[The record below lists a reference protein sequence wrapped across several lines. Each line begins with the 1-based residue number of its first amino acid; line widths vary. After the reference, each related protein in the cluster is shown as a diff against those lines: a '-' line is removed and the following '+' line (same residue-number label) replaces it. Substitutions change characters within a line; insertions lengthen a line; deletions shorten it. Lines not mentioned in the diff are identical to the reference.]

1 MKMEA
6 NGESEDDIR
15 FVVGDF
21 KNKYSAPE
29 KQPQGATRDFGPETP
44 DFDPYANSTTM
55 EKLLPS
61 TMANKGNFSTVTDMS
76 GKQYQTNVNPLQL
89 AGDVMGIPTRALG
102 SATGQ
107 GSMAD
112 PESGIMRPVRE
123 RMSET
128 MKDPEAGYFKK
139 GLAGMGYL
147 GASVLEDPTTFT
159 GAGLSKTVGKGI
171 NLATQPIRKGI
182 EQTGEA
188 VLKIGDKVPSYIK
201 DVAKTPIELS
211 SDLASGAGDM
221 AKFGAEKL
229 GKITPTPTKLAKVPD
244 AVAKRFQN
252 NILHPKTKEANAGY
266 NIENVF
272 KYGVQGSREEVIEKS
287 NKIISE
293 ANAKVKELIKQGK
306 DKGVRVNI
314 NALLRKVENDLFGT
328 TTSKAKMTGDLQE
341 FRNALA
347 KLQDEVK
354 DVTENGFLDLS
365 DAQQLKMKMGDDGI
379 WEWLPDNM
387 KAMIPKDA
395 KASSQLAS
403 KLYGALKDEI
413 ERVTPRGEIKKYNKI
428 MADLIPI
435 KNAATK
441 RKRIADRNLPI
452 GPRDMIG
459 GLSTITGGVK
469 GLAFWGVLNAQ
480 SSGVAVKTLSKLADG
495 LRKSTEPKDISRFT
509 NALKKLGITE
519 AGINAIKA
527 GTDITEG
534 LQKQGEEKQPT
545 APKNISKPN
554 NKPTEGQTK
563 TNSSGDKIVF
573 KGGKWQLL

>member
-1 MKMEA
+1 MSTNLSEENRKKLDSIVMKMEA

-229 GKITPTPTKLAKVPD
+229 GKITPTPTKTANLLDRRAIKTQQIILKPSERD
-244 AVAKRFQN
+244 FKHGLKLE
-252 NILHPKTKEANAGY
+252 NIP
-266 NIENVF
+266 
-272 KYGVQGSREEVIEKS
+272 KYGIQGSAKEVYKKS
-287 NKIISE
+287 D
-293 ANAKVKELIKQGK
+293 ELISQ
-306 DKGVRVNI
+306 
-314 NALLRKVENDLFGT
+314 ASNDLRRLIQEGRDNGAYIDAKGILKDLEDEIFKN
-328 TTSKAKMTGDLQE
+328 TSEKAKFGDLQE
-341 FRNALA
+341 
-347 KLQDEVK
+347 LQKAFKHYEKEIDLL
-354 DVTENGFLDLS
+354 TPSGQGYLDLA
-365 DAQQLKMKMGDDGI
+365 DGQTFKQTIGDEST
-379 WEWLPDNM
+379 WEHVGKEM
-387 KAMIPKDA
+387 KAMIPSDA
-395 KASSQLAS
+395 KARSKLAS
-403 KLYGALKDEI
+403 RFYLKLKDAI
-413 ERVTPRGEIKKYNKI
+413 EKSAPEGEIKSLNRI

-435 KNAATK
+435 KNASKARMTVQE
-441 RKRIADRNLPI
+441 RNLPW
-452 GPRDMIG
+452 GLRDMAG
-459 GLSTITGGVK
+459 GMASLSGGPK
-469 GLAFWGVLNAQ
+469 AWAFWGALKLQDSPIKLKAFH
-480 SSGVAVKTLSKLADG
+480 GIAKKLRGSK
-495 LRKSTEPKDISRFT
+495 EPKDISRYT

-527 GTDITEG
+527 GKDITSG
-534 LQKQGEEKQPT
+534 LPKIGEEKDGY
-545 APKNISKPN
+545 I
-554 NKPTEGQTK
+554 
-563 TNSSGDKIVF
+563 F
-573 KGGKWQLL
+573 KGGDPSQEKNWAKK